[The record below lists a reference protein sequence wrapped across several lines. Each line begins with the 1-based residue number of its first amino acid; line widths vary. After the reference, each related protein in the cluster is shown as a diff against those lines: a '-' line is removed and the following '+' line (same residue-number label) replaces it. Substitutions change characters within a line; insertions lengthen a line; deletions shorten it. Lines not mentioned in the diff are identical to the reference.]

1 MRFVRTIVYKVPV
14 SAALQEA
21 ILEAL
26 RLGAV
31 AAASTIITFFISY
44 VKTLPN
50 PEAWIIILSV
60 ILRTLDKYKYIDNQ
74 EKKVKGENNLGLV
87 GF

>member
-31 AAASTIITFFISY
+31 AAASTIITFLISY